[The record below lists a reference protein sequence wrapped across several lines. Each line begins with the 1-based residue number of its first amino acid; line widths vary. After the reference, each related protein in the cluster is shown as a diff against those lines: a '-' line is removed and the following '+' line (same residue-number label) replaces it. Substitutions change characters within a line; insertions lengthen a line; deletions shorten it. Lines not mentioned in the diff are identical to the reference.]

1 MTIES
6 SAIHAV
12 APADVVVCVPTYRR
26 PQQLAQL
33 LRALAAQT
41 GVGPF
46 EIVVGNNEDRALS
59 SYAEL
64 SAADLPAIR
73 VVPVATRGV
82 SAVRNAMIADVL
94 SRRPDARWIACLDDD
109 QEPAAD
115 WLSRLVAAGAA
126 HAADLVGG
134 PVTRPAPVRTFWS
147 HGAADTSYLPT
158 AGGPVATLN
167 EAGNLLLSTRFLR
180 SLDRPPFALD
190 FGRTGG
196 EDYEFF
202 LHARSRGAR
211 LIWAPEARVVEP
223 LPGDRLTFRSFVW
236 RFYAI
241 AAYQARADRRYL
253 GTWHVIRTAA
263 REAARGP
270 VWVLRSLV
278 RDRSPVRAVGIVVQH
293 ASIVAGRLVGLFG
306 LEAERYA
313 RDTKKDPSA

>member
-1 MTIES
+1 MIDAPES
-6 SAIHAV
+6 RV
-12 APADVVVCVPTYRR
+12 PAPGDVVVCVPTYRR
-26 PQQLAQL
+26 PQQLARL
-33 LRALAAQT
+33 LRSLAMQT

-46 EIVVGNNEDRALS
+46 EIVVGNNEDRALT

-64 SAADLPAIR
+64 SAAGLPAIR

-82 SAVRNAMIADVL
+82 SAVRNAMVADVL
-94 SRRPDARWIACLDDD
+94 ARRPDARWIACLDDD
-109 QEPAAD
+109 QEPAGD
-115 WLSRLVAAGAA
+115 WLSRLVAAGVA
-126 HAADLVGG
+126 HDADLVGG

-147 HGAADTSYLPT
+147 HGAADTSYLPI
-158 AGGPVATLN
+158 AGGSVATLN

-202 LHARSRGAR
+202 LFARSRGAR
-211 LIWAPEARVVEP
+211 LVWAPDAHVVEP
-223 LPGDRLTFRSFVW
+223 LPGDRLTFTSFVW

-253 GTWHVIRTAA
+253 GAWHVVRTAA
-263 REAARGP
+263 REAVRGP
-270 VWVLRSLV
+270 VWVVRSLI

-313 RDTKKDPSA
+313 RDAKKGPSA